1 MHRKTQNKEAEMLTA
16 TELNQRTKE
25 SIEEAKIKK
34 LEEYEANKEQ
44 ALACIRE
51 GIYPLLL
58 QASGNGLFSCVVS
71 LKQDMLP
78 SRGSYELEQNILYQ
92 LSKLGYRCS
101 LDQWGRTVISWS
113 VISWKGAP
121 GLKVG
126 AECAIYPSPPME
138 FREGKTLSNI
148 KHTDHYPHPKPP
160 PPKPPKSGVD
170 KTAKPATSPIRYSGD
185 ICPICE
191 TNCS

>member
-1 MHRKTQNKEAEMLTA
+1 MLTA
-16 TELNQRTKE
+16 TELKQRTKE
-25 SIEEAKIKK
+25 SIEEVKLKG

-71 LKQDMLP
+71 LKKVMHP
-78 SRGSYELEQNILYQ
+78 NKGSYELWQNILYQ
-92 LSKLGYRCS
+92 LSRLGYRCS
-101 LDQWGRTVISWS
+101 FDFWGRIVISWE
-113 VISWKGAP
+113 GAP
-121 GLKVG
+121 GLKG
-126 AECAIYPSPPME
+126 LAECAIYPPPPTE

-148 KHTDHYPHPKPP
+148 KHTEHYPHPKPP
-160 PPKPPKSGVD
+160 PPKSPKSGVD